1 MSSEERRQY
10 DEKID
15 ELILC
20 IDSFGNTIA
29 EHSYVIRENRADL
42 DAVIKGQR
50 ELSQSLTAHVREE
63 NATLATVATFL
74 RDLKGLDRLAAGVAS
89 VGKYLVL
96 IGGPTGLIITY
107 WDKIIHL
114 FTKSWP

>member
-10 DEKID
+10 DAKID
-15 ELILC
+15 ELILS
-20 IDSFGNTIA
+20 INSFGNTIT

-50 ELSQSLTAHVREE
+50 ELSQSLTEHVAEE
-63 NATLATVATFL
+63 NATLKTVACFL
-74 RDLKGLDRLAAGVAS
+74 RDLRGLDRLVAGVAS

-96 IGGPTGLIITY
+96 IGGPAGLIISY
-107 WDKIIHL
+107 WDKVIHL
-114 FTKSWP
+114 FTKGWP